1 MGNGLSGER
10 IAERH
15 GTLVDDDSAKVAR
28 GWELVSWHS
37 WRGGEEAGSP
47 KASKL
52 NTEADG

>member
-1 MGNGLSGER
+1 MAPFL
-10 IAERH
+10 
-15 GTLVDDDSAKVAR
+15 LVDGESAKVAR
-28 GWELVSWHS
+28 GWELVSWYS